1 MSDVRTIRVFIAS
14 PGDLAV
20 ERAAFKKVVDELN
33 DGFAAGAGVKF
44 VPLGWED
51 TLSEVGRRPQ
61 DEINKDVDRCDVFM
75 LALHRRW
82 GAKAAD
88 IPKPATSRTEE
99 EYLRAFGRWKNTE
112 SPRIFVF
119 FKKINADLLVD
130 PGQELKK
137 VLAFKRKLEKSG
149 IVLYRN
155 FDDEPAFRS
164 EIKKHLQA
172 VAKPDE
178 PPPVAAPLTPVDM
191 PPDRIKE
198 LEKALADS
206 EKRTKR
212 AEAVIKRLQA
222 RQSSGKKKRPAPR
235 KAIEELALARADE
248 LALALAES
256 ASKAALEGRVEEAR
270 QDFAKATDGTTNL
283 DVLFLAFEFY
293 ERTGDLAT
301 AEELLERWLAL
312 SGRDAET
319 ADTAI
324 AQCNLG
330 LIYST
335 RGELDLAEE
344 MHLKSLA
351 IEEKLGRQEGIAR
364 QYGNLGVI
372 YYQRG
377 ELDRAEET
385 FHKGLVIEEKFGLKA
400 GLAAKYSNLGLIYR
414 TRGELDRA
422 EEMHQKSLAIRE
434 KLGLQEGMAS
444 QYGNLGLIYRLRGE
458 LDRAEEMFH
467 KVLAID
473 EKLGRQQSIAIAYS
487 NLGSVAKDRSD
498 LERTRVLWTK
508 ALDLYAKIG
517 IPHMVK
523 QMQGLLDGLPKPGAQ
538 SKRASGGH
546 GKGQGKKR
554 KT

>member
-1 MSDVRTIRVFIAS
+1 M
-14 PGDLAV
+14 
-20 ERAAFKKVVDELN
+20 
-33 DGFAAGAGVKF
+33 KF

-51 TLSEVGRRPQ
+51 LLAEVGRRPQ

-99 EYLRAFGRWKNTE
+99 EYLRAFGRWKNTK

-119 FKKINADLLVD
+119 FKKINADLMVD

-178 PPPVAAPLTPVDM
+178 PPPVVAPLTPVDM

-198 LEKALADS
+198 LEKALADA

-212 AEAVIKRLQA
+212 AEAIIKRLQA
-222 RQSSGKKKRPAPR
+222 RQRSGKKKRPAPR

-256 ASKAALEGRVEEAR
+256 AAKAALEGRVEEAR
-270 QDFAKATDGTTNL
+270 QDFAKATDGTANL
-283 DVLFLAFEFY
+283 QVLYLAYEFY

-301 AEELLERWLAL
+301 AEELLECWLAL
-312 SGRDAET
+312 SGADAET
-319 ADTAI
+319 ANTA
-324 AQCNLG
+324 AALGNLG
-330 LIYST
+330 LIYETRGELDRAEKMLLKSLVIAGNLGFQECMASQYGNLGLIYKR

-344 MHLKSLA
+344 MHRKSLV
-351 IEEKLGRQEGIAR
+351 IEEKLGREEGMAAE
-364 QYGNLGVI
+364 YGNLGVI
-372 YYQRG
+372 Y
-377 ELDRAEET
+377 
-385 FHKGLVIEEKFGLKA
+385 K
-400 GLAAKYSNLGLIYR
+400 

-422 EEMHQKSLAIRE
+422 EEMHLKS
-434 KLGLQEGMAS
+434 
-444 QYGNLGLIYRLRGE
+444 
-458 LDRAEEMFH
+458 
-467 KVLAID
+467 LAID
-473 EKLGRQQSIAIAYS
+473 EKLGRQEGMAIQYI
-487 NLGSVAKDRSD
+487 NLGDVHRKRGDLDGAEELLKKSLMIGERLGLQECVAETISSLGEVARDRGD
-498 LERTRVLWTK
+498 RMRARELWTK
-508 ALDLYAKIG
+508 ARDLYVKIG
-517 IPHMVK
+517 MPHQVK
-523 QMQGLLDGLPKPGAQ
+523 EKQEWLDGLSKPLAK
-538 SKRASGGH
+538 SRRASGGR
-546 GKGQGKKR
+546 GKGQGKRR